1 MASATPI
8 SNKKT
13 EKELAEQGLLPKG
26 TYPFEVAD
34 ALEKIST
41 KGNEMIVVQ
50 LIVYADDGSSRKLTD
65 YLMESVA
72 FKLHSFCKSTGL
84 LPKYNEG
91 NFGAEDCLGR
101 SGYVNIAIEPA
112 KPKEDG
118 NGEWPAKNKVASYAS
133 GAADKASSGAVQAA
147 AKPAP
152 TEAQQA
158 NQGGNVDED
167 VPF

>member
-1 MASATPI
+1 MKFTP
-8 SNKKT
+8 KT

-34 ALEKIST
+34 ALEKVST
-41 KGNEMIVVQ
+41 KGNDMIVVH

-84 LPKYNEG
+84 LPKYSEG

-133 GAADKASSGAVQAA
+133 GAEKAASGAVPSVT
-147 AKPAP
+147 KPAP
-152 TEAQQA
+152 TEREQA
-158 NQGGNVDED
+158 NQSDTDSSD